1 MRSHL
6 RLQQQSHAC
15 QDPLGR
21 LLFAPQ
27 PEGPDVLGAPRFGF
41 VHRALI
47 GVFGFLSVHGYGFCK
62 DDWHCRC
69 QFLEAGFSNGSGLGV
84 PSRTYR
90 KENARVGRVGPHLVI
105 VAGNKRSGFVT
116 LLLVD
121 DFLTELG
128 RD

>member
-1 MRSHL
+1 MRPHL

-27 PEGPDVLGAPRFGF
+27 PEGPDVVGAPHFGS

-47 GVFGFLSVHGYGFCK
+47 GVFGFLSVRGYGFCK
-62 DDWHCRC
+62 DDWHRRC
-69 QFLEAGFSNGSGLGV
+69 QLLEAGFSNGSGLGV
-84 PSRTYR
+84 PSRTYS
-90 KENARVGRVGPHLVI
+90 KKNAWVGHVGSHLVI

-116 LLLVD
+116 LLLVG

-128 RD
+128 QD